1 MATGIGLVSVTR
13 SKICTIQTLTPPPPL
28 LLPHPHHRLGCGIQ
42 GTKKMTPGRSEPSQ
56 RTPATSWAP
65 LGLQGPTPALSV
77 EGSSVQHKPS
87 VATWT
92 FTAAT
97 VLASTKPHPST
108 TTTTTTTT
116 SPLSPAHTTRPLF
129 STSLTLRTLSQMVGC
144 ASCTPSLALTL
155 LHSPLLATP
164 LVSIM
169 HVPTLPPLF
178 SLSPLPFHTLSQLP
192 QMPPLISRWRSLPQ
206 GGGPFSL
213 LILGKRNKNPQP
225 PPLVTANTRSLI

>member
-13 SKICTIQTLTPPPPL
+13 SKNSTIQTLTPSPPL
-28 LLPHPHHRLGCGIQ
+28 LHRCGIQ
-42 GTKKMTPGRSEPSQ
+42 GTKKMTPGRSEPLQ

-65 LGLQGPTPALSV
+65 PGLQGPTPALSV
-77 EGSSVQHKPS
+77 EGSSVQHKPL

-97 VLASTKPHPST
+97 VLASTNPHPST

-116 SPLSPAHTTRPLF
+116 PSPLSPAHTTRPLF
-129 STSLTLRTLSQMVGC
+129 STSLTLRTLSQMVGS

-155 LHSPLLATP
+155 LHSPLSATP
-164 LVSIM
+164 PVSIM
-169 HVPTLPPLF
+169 HVLTLPPLF
-178 SLSPLPFHTLSQLP
+178 SLSPLPFHTLQWVSQLA
-192 QMPPLISRWRSLPQ
+192 QMPPLISQWRSLPQ

-213 LILGKRNKNPQP
+213 LILGKGNKNPQP
-225 PPLVTANTRSLI
+225 PPLIMANTRSLI